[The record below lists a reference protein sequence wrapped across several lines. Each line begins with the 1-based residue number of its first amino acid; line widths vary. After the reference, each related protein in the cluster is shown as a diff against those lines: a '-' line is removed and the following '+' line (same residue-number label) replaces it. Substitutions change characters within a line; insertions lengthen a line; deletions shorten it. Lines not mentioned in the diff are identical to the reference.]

1 MGKEDFNKEDYEK
14 KIAELEKQLKEAQ
27 KNDESLEEIKNKYQ
41 EIIDKK
47 DNEIKEL
54 NKTVDETKKK
64 VDTTVDDLNDEVKAR
79 LEQSEAYKELLAT
92 VEELQHDKAEALV
105 DKYIHEGKL
114 TPAQKENALKLALN
128 DQDTFIGLY
137 RDAQPIIDL
146 NKKPKTRK
154 LGVDASRLVDYFKN

>member
-1 MGKEDFNKEDYEK
+1 MAELTNEELQAR
-14 KIAELEKQLKEAQ
+14 IQELEKE
-27 KNDESLEEIKNKYQ
+27 LEEAKKGDENLEDIKNKYQ

-54 NKTVDETKKK
+54 NDNLDKTKNK
-64 VDTTVDDLNDEVKAR
+64 VDTTVNDLNDEIKAR
-79 LEQSEAYKELLAT
+79 LEQSEAYKDLLAT

-128 DQDTFIGLY
+128 DQDTFIELY

-146 NKKPKTRK
+146 NSKPKTKK
-154 LGVDASRLVDYFKN
+154 LGIDASRLVDYFKN

>member
-1 MGKEDFNKEDYEK
+1 MAELTNEELQAR
-14 KIAELEKQLKEAQ
+14 IQELEKE
-27 KNDESLEEIKNKYQ
+27 LEEAKKGDENLEDIKNKYQ

-54 NKTVDETKKK
+54 NDNLDKTKNK
-64 VDTTVDDLNDEVKAR
+64 VDTTVNDLNDEIKAR
-79 LEQSEAYKELLAT
+79 LEQSEAYKDLLAT

-128 DQDTFIGLY
+128 DQDTFIELY

-146 NKKPKTRK
+146 DSKPKTKK
-154 LGVDASRLVDYFKN
+154 LGIDASRLVDYFKN

>member
-1 MGKEDFNKEDYEK
+1 MSEENLEEYQNR
-14 KIAELEKQLKEAQ
+14 IAELEKQLEEAQ

-54 NKTVDETKKK
+54 NKTVDKTKKK

-79 LEQSEAYKELLAT
+79 LDQSEAYKELLAT

-128 DQDTFIGLY
+128 DQDTFIELY
-137 RDAQPIIDL
+137 RDAKPIVDTT
-146 NKKPKTRK
+146 NTRK
-154 LGVDASRLVDYFKN
+154 SIPTGTAERIANYFKN

>member
-1 MGKEDFNKEDYEK
+1 MAELTNEELQAR
-14 KIAELEKQLKEAQ
+14 IQELEKE
-27 KNDESLEEIKNKYQ
+27 LEEAKKGDENLEDIKNKYQ

-54 NKTVDETKKK
+54 NDNLDKTKNK
-64 VDTTVDDLNDEVKAR
+64 VDTTVNDLNDEIKAR
-79 LEQSEAYKELLAT
+79 LEQSEAYKDLLAT

-114 TPAQKENALKLALN
+114 TPAQKPNALKLALN
-128 DQDTFIGLY
+128 DQDTFIELY

-146 NKKPKTRK
+146 NSKPKTKK
-154 LGVDASRLVDYFKN
+154 LGIDASRLVDYFKN

>member
-1 MGKEDFNKEDYEK
+1 MAELTNEELQAR
-14 KIAELEKQLKEAQ
+14 IQELEKE
-27 KNDESLEEIKNKYQ
+27 LEEAKKGDENLEDIKNKYQ

-54 NKTVDETKKK
+54 NDNLDKTKNK
-64 VDTTVDDLNDEVKAR
+64 VDTTVNDLNDEIKAR
-79 LEQSEAYKELLAT
+79 LEQSEAYKDLLAT
-92 VEELQHDKAEALV
+92 VKELQHDKAEALV

-128 DQDTFIGLY
+128 DQDTFIELY

-146 NKKPKTRK
+146 NSKPKTKK
-154 LGVDASRLVDYFKN
+154 LGIDASRLVDYFKN

>member
-1 MGKEDFNKEDYEK
+1 MAELTNEELQAR
-14 KIAELEKQLKEAQ
+14 IQELEKELEDAK
-27 KNDESLEEIKNKYQ
+27 KGDENLEDIKNKYQ

-54 NKTVDETKKK
+54 NDNLDKTKNK
-64 VDTTVDDLNDEVKAR
+64 VDTTVNDLNDEIKAR
-79 LEQSEAYKELLAT
+79 LEQSEAYKDLLAT

-128 DQDTFIGLY
+128 DQDTFIELY

-146 NKKPKTRK
+146 NSKPKTKK
-154 LGVDASRLVDYFKN
+154 LGIDASRLVDYFKN